1 MKTLLTAATFALTLG
16 LSGLTHAGFYD
27 QGPTMD
33 TTPARP
39 EHQALTQAPVVHGFN
54 PQTHHAT
61 AARVGTAPMTVGLN
75 GDLSP
80 RVGFQNS
87 SSGASC

>member
-1 MKTLLTAATFALTLG
+1 MKTFIAAASFALTLG
-16 LSGLTHAGFYD
+16 LSGLAQAGFND
-27 QGPTMD
+27 RGPTMD
-33 TTPARP
+33 PTPARP
-39 EHQALTQAPVVHGFN
+39 EHQALSQAPVVHGFN
-54 PQTHHAT
+54 QQTHHAT

-75 GDLSP
+75 RDLSP

>member
-1 MKTLLTAATFALTLG
+1 MKTFIAAASFALTLG
-16 LSGLTHAGFYD
+16 LSGLAHAGFND

-39 EHQALTQAPVVHGFN
+39 EHQALSQAPTVHGFN
-54 PQTHHAT
+54 RRTHHAA